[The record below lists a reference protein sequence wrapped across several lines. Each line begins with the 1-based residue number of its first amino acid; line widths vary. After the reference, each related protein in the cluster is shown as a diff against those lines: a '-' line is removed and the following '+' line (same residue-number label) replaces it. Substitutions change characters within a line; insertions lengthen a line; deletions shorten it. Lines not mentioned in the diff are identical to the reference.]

1 MKRTKKL
8 LALLLALVMAM
19 AMNISAFAASGTND
33 NNGTIT
39 INDAVSGQTYSVYQ
53 ILVLESYNTESNAY
67 SYKAVDGWSNFL
79 SSQSDVINVD
89 ENGYVTWTDES
100 ADDATYAAFA
110 KAALEYAKQTSIEPN
125 QSKIA
130 GEPDEGEEYS
140 TVEFT
145 GLNLGWYLV
154 DTSLGALCSLNTT
167 TPDATIEEKNEAPT
181 IDKEVVE
188 VGEGKNEPSVGDSV
202 NFQITVTAQKGA
214 QNYVVHD
221 TMSNGLTFN
230 SNSVEIKAN
239 GQTLNGNGANFNLI
253 TDTDDDCTFEIQ
265 FTQSYLDT
273 ISKATTIVITYSAMI
288 NENAVIGEDPETNSA
303 ILDYGDGSNTKIDTD
318 TQTYVYCFDLVKT
331 NAQHVL
337 INGAEFALYESEEDE
352 NPIAFVNSNGTYRVA
367 TTNDNNTTTTIKVT
381 NGQVRITG
389 LGAGTYY
396 LKETKAPD
404 GYNKLTDRI
413 KVTVDGNNKAVVTTN
428 NDGTITYENGG
439 IEVVNNSGSLLPST
453 GGMGTTVIY
462 IAGAALVIVAGVT
475 LVVRRRMRAE

>member
-89 ENGYVTWTDES
+89 ENGYVTWTDEF

-188 VGEGKNEPSVGDSV
+188 VGEGK
-202 NFQITVTAQKGA
+202 K
-214 QNYVVHD
+214 
-221 TMSNGLTFN
+221 
-230 SNSVEIKAN
+230 
-239 GQTLNGNGANFNLI
+239 
-253 TDTDDDCTFEIQ
+253 
-265 FTQSYLDT
+265 
-273 ISKATTIVITYSAMI
+273 
-288 NENAVIGEDPETNSA
+288 
-303 ILDYGDGSNTKIDTD
+303 
-318 TQTYVYCFDLVKT
+318 
-331 NAQHVL
+331 
-337 INGAEFALYESEEDE
+337 
-352 NPIAFVNSNGTYRVA
+352 
-367 TTNDNNTTTTIKVT
+367 
-381 NGQVRITG
+381 
-389 LGAGTYY
+389 
-396 LKETKAPD
+396 
-404 GYNKLTDRI
+404 
-413 KVTVDGNNKAVVTTN
+413 
-428 NDGTITYENGG
+428 
-439 IEVVNNSGSLLPST
+439 
-453 GGMGTTVIY
+453 
-462 IAGAALVIVAGVT
+462 
-475 LVVRRRMRAE
+475 